1 MDRKHSPASLACA
14 PWIGW
19 ARAFKRLVGIL
30 LSRFLFF
37 AISVHL
43 GALLRPKK
51 QPEAPMEITPQIL
64 IVSSELEHRRAL
76 NDILRKEGYETL
88 CASRVS
94 ECQQALQTQKISLI
108 FCDRRLSD
116 GNYRD
121 VVALT
126 RASNQRIRVVVTSRL
141 ADWDEYLDALHHGA
155 FDLIASPCQP
165 TDVLWA
171 MVQARREDNER
182 AGFVAPTKA
191 RTASATA

>member
-1 MDRKHSPASLACA
+1 M
-14 PWIGW
+14 
-19 ARAFKRLVGIL
+19 
-30 LSRFLFF
+30 
-37 AISVHL
+37 
-43 GALLRPKK
+43 
-51 QPEAPMEITPQIL
+51 EATPQIL

-76 NDILRKEGYETL
+76 NDILRKEGYDTT

-94 ECQQALQTQKISLI
+94 ECQEALQTQNVSLI
-108 FCDRRLSD
+108 FCDRRISD

-171 MVQARREDNER
+171 MVQARREDTER
-182 AGFVAPTKA
+182 ANFVAPTKA
-191 RTASATA
+191 RAASAVA

>member
-1 MDRKHSPASLACA
+1 
-14 PWIGW
+14 
-19 ARAFKRLVGIL
+19 
-30 LSRFLFF
+30 
-37 AISVHL
+37 
-43 GALLRPKK
+43 
-51 QPEAPMEITPQIL
+51 MEITPQIL

-94 ECQQALQTQKISLI
+94 ECQQALQTQKVSLI

-141 ADWDEYLDALHHGA
+141 ADWDEYLEALHHGA

-182 AGFVAPTKA
+182 AGFIAPTKA
-191 RTASATA
+191 RAASATA

>member
-1 MDRKHSPASLACA
+1 
-14 PWIGW
+14 
-19 ARAFKRLVGIL
+19 
-30 LSRFLFF
+30 
-37 AISVHL
+37 
-43 GALLRPKK
+43 
-51 QPEAPMEITPQIL
+51 MEITPQIL

>member
-1 MDRKHSPASLACA
+1 
-14 PWIGW
+14 
-19 ARAFKRLVGIL
+19 
-30 LSRFLFF
+30 
-37 AISVHL
+37 
-43 GALLRPKK
+43 
-51 QPEAPMEITPQIL
+51 MEETPQIL

-76 NDILRKEGYETL
+76 NDILRKEGYETI
-88 CASRVS
+88 CASRVH
-94 ECQQALQTQKISLI
+94 ECQEALQTQSVSLI
-108 FCDRRLSD
+108 FCDRRISD

-171 MVQARREDNER
+171 IVQARREDAER
-182 AGFVAPTKA
+182 ANFVAPTKA
-191 RTASATA
+191 RAASATA

>member
-1 MDRKHSPASLACA
+1 M
-14 PWIGW
+14 
-19 ARAFKRLVGIL
+19 
-30 LSRFLFF
+30 
-37 AISVHL
+37 
-43 GALLRPKK
+43 
-51 QPEAPMEITPQIL
+51 EATPQIL

-76 NDILRKEGYETL
+76 NDILRKEGYDTT

-94 ECQQALQTQKISLI
+94 ECQEALQTQNVSLI
-108 FCDRRLSD
+108 FCDRRISD

-171 MVQARREDNER
+171 MVQARREDSVHAN
-182 AGFVAPTKA
+182 FVAPTRA
-191 RTASATA
+191 RAASATA

>member
-1 MDRKHSPASLACA
+1 M
-14 PWIGW
+14 
-19 ARAFKRLVGIL
+19 
-30 LSRFLFF
+30 
-37 AISVHL
+37 
-43 GALLRPKK
+43 
-51 QPEAPMEITPQIL
+51 EATPQIL

-76 NDILRKEGYETL
+76 NDILRKEGYDTT

-94 ECQQALQTQKISLI
+94 ECQEALQTQNVSLI
-108 FCDRRLSD
+108 FCDRRISD

-171 MVQARREDNER
+171 MVQARREDSVHAN
-182 AGFVAPTKA
+182 FVAPTRA
-191 RTASATA
+191 RAVSASA

>member
-1 MDRKHSPASLACA
+1 MQPA
-14 PWIGW
+14 
-19 ARAFKRLVGIL
+19 
-30 LSRFLFF
+30 
-37 AISVHL
+37 
-43 GALLRPKK
+43 
-51 QPEAPMEITPQIL
+51 PQIL

-76 NDILRKEGYETL
+76 NDILQKEGYETT

-94 ECQQALQTQKISLI
+94 ECQEALQTQNVSLI

-121 VVALT
+121 VVTAS
-126 RASNQRIRVVVTSRL
+126 RASNQHIRVVVTSRL

-171 MVQARREDNER
+171 MVQARREDTQH
-182 AGFVAPTKA
+182 AGFVAPMKA
-191 RTASATA
+191 RAASATA